1 MLRSLAV
8 EFDAHDLKPKSK
20 TVQLSDYR
28 IVSVPVVDFEAVVR
42 SLLDDH
48 EMNNQ
53 QNLMKGIDPETWR
66 SKVSAKEHEITDHHA
81 IIGDKDSL
89 GTYTEWPWTFMFLQ
103 QTCAMQVKLGLFP
116 SFFTLTK
123 LTMTCM
129 VTLQLLPL
137 GLHWGCGI

>member
-48 EMNNQ
+48 EMNN
-53 QNLMKGIDPETWR
+53 
-66 SKVSAKEHEITDHHA
+66 
-81 IIGDKDSL
+81 
-89 GTYTEWPWTFMFLQ
+89 
-103 QTCAMQVKLGLFP
+103 
-116 SFFTLTK
+116 
-123 LTMTCM
+123 
-129 VTLQLLPL
+129 
-137 GLHWGCGI
+137 